1 MYKIMGCHG
10 EKVEPVTF
18 SELGMTENDLE
29 EILRNSIDM
38 LCDEDESMLII
49 GRQVRNEEG
58 GRSDL
63 TAIDNNG
70 SIVLIELKR
79 DLKDIEYRREP
90 FEFQAIR
97 YAASY
102 ATIKTP
108 DELVSIIYAPYIEK
122 HGTEFEL
129 GELTAFELGKRKLL
143 EFLKENDAEKSFN
156 CRQRIILAASDFDKQ
171 TLSAV
176 AWLDSNTVGI
186 SCYRLL
192 PYNLQGNVYIDA
204 ERILPLST
212 HDDYYV
218 DLLVSSSH
226 RTVQQRASGVRRSL
240 PRIDALLDWGVV
252 KAGDILVA
260 KGRADEA
267 ILLGNG
273 NVDINGTE
281 MSMQA
286 WLRRVFDWSSVATYT
301 FAIHKQSGKSLSQI
315 REDYMER
322 ETAGNDLG

>member
-1 MYKIMGCHG
+1 MGCRG

-18 SELGMTENDLE
+18 AELGMTENDLE
-29 EILRNSIDM
+29 QILRNSIDM
-38 LCDEDESMLII
+38 LCDEEESMLII

-79 DLKDIEYRREP
+79 DLKDIGQRRES

-108 DELVSIIYAPYIEK
+108 DELVRKIYAPYIEK
-122 HGTEFEL
+122 HRAEFEL

-143 EFLKENDAEKSFN
+143 EFLRENDAERSFN
-156 CRQRIILAASDFDKQ
+156 AQQRIILAASDFDKQ
-171 TLSAV
+171 TLSAA

-186 SCYRLL
+186 SCYRIL
-192 PYNLQGNVYIDA
+192 PYCLQGDVYIDA
-204 ERILPLST
+204 ERILPLPT

-218 DLLVSSSH
+218 DLLEDGV
-226 RTVQQRASGVRRSL
+226 RAGLRRRASGARRTL
-240 PRIDALLDWGVV
+240 PRIDALLDWGAVT
-252 KAGDILVA
+252 AGDILVA

-267 ILLGNG
+267 TLLGNG
-273 NVDINGTE
+273 NVDVDGTE

-286 WLRRVFDWSSVATYT
+286 WLRGVFDWSSVATYT

-315 REDYMER
+315 RDEYMEQQ
-322 ETAGNDLG
+322 TIGNGK